1 MNHPMWTA
9 LAAALFLVTTGC
21 GKDSTANSATISLAQ
36 KPQQQQ
42 SSDPMEIKAEP
53 ALLQRL
59 QIGEPVAG
67 EVGTTITVAAR
78 IEEDDTRITR
88 VGSPVM
94 GRIASIS
101 VREGQEVK
109 KGQVLAQLNS
119 IGMSGAQLEF
129 LKAITK
135 KQLARRSVDRAQQL
149 LKADVIGAAE
159 VQRREAELNEAT
171 AELDAAHSQLL
182 LLGMPES
189 EIRELERTRVLH
201 PVSPVVATMEGT
213 VMSRKVTVGQ
223 VVQPADTVV
232 EIADLS
238 SVWLVADVPEQNA
251 GALHEGLHVHAEIAA
266 LPGHRLEGSLMFVSS
281 TVNSETRTVRA
292 RMDIRNPRR
301 LYKPSMLAT
310 MEIHNQKTRQTL
322 VPSTAVVRE
331 GNQECVFAQL
341 APDVFV
347 LRPVKI
353 GADHGSQKVLLEGI
367 RPGEKVFV
375 YRAGAQPR
383 EGLLRRRRM
392 GLSIWLTSS
401 MEKASGS

>member
-1 MNHPMWTA
+1 
-9 LAAALFLVTTGC
+9 
-21 GKDSTANSATISLAQ
+21 
-36 KPQQQQ
+36 
-42 SSDPMEIKAEP
+42 
-53 ALLQRL
+53 
-59 QIGEPVAG
+59 
-67 EVGTTITVAAR
+67 
-78 IEEDDTRITR
+78 
-88 VGSPVM
+88 M

-129 LKAITK
+129 LKAITQ

-149 LKADVIGAAE
+149 LKADVIGVAE

-182 LLGMPES
+182 LLGMPEA
-189 EIRELERTRVLH
+189 EIQELEKTRVLH

-266 LPGHRLEGSLMFVSS
+266 LPGHRLEGSLTFVSS
-281 TVNSETRTVRA
+281 TVNPETRTVRA
-292 RMDIRNPRR
+292 RMDIRNPKR
-301 LYKPSMLAT
+301 LYKPAMLAT

-322 VPSTAVVRE
+322 VPATAVVRE
-331 GNQECVFAQL
+331 GDQECVFVQL
-341 APDVFV
+341 TSDFFV
-347 LRPVKI
+347 LRPVKV
-353 GADHGSQKVLLEGI
+353 GAEHGSRRALLEGV
-367 RPGEKVFV
+367 RAGEKIVTD
-375 YRAGAQPR
+375 GAFHLNN
-383 EGLLRRRRM
+383 ERRRRS
-392 GLSIWLTSS
+392 LSAGTGG
-401 MEKASGS
+401 EQN